1 MKKQHLSAALI
12 LASAL
17 IAVPSV
23 FGQTQQF
30 NSCVENEGADIAVTL
45 PTSFNTANA
54 ALPDPFLMMNGTRMT
69 TKEQWKQRR
78 QETLRLLERTIYG
91 TKPPKPTSVTGTI
104 TNTKITVNVSEGGK
118 SASFSG
124 NISLP
129 SGTGPFPVVIRYG
142 SMGGADPTSLKSWG
156 VATIEFDVASVGSE
170 SGTRTNKTGAFYT
183 IYGSKSTT
191 GLLAAWAWG
200 VSRFIDVIQQSDG
213 KLLKW
218 DAVGVTGCSRW
229 GKGAFVA
236 GVLDQRVALTI
247 PMESGSGGM
256 NVMRSAIKDA
266 GAQSPNSA
274 YTETY
279 WLGDDFSAFTSNPN
293 NLPVDMHQAV
303 ALVAPRGFFVMD
315 KTAASAG
322 QWLNIPSSQR
332 AAKGGVEVY
341 KALGVGGNFYY
352 MNTPTDAH
360 CSGANNYNTP
370 LKDFVEKFLLRTKAP
385 GTTPTFT
392 ENNPPDMSSWINW
405 TTPTLSGTLTVGC
418 GSSQPPTPTPSTF
431 TLTTAVD
438 PASSGTITKS
448 PATPTSG
455 KYDSST
461 VVKLTAVPAAGY
473 VFDGWEG
480 DASGTKDTVSVT
492 MSRNKSVTAK
502 FKQSSTGIA
511 RGSKSLNGKIGLTV
525 TAASNA
531 ALSVSF
537 NAKNSGA
544 STVKL
549 YSLKGDMI
557 SSANIQTTAG
567 SNYTHTFN
575 TNRLPNGFYVVSLSN
590 DGKIIEQTRVVVP
603 R

>member
-1 MKKQHLSAALI
+1 MKKQPIIAALPV
-12 LASAL
+12 LVLAL
-17 IAVPSV
+17 IAVAVPALA
-23 FGQTQQF
+23 QTQQF

-45 PTSFNTANA
+45 PTSFNTAIA

-78 QETLRLLERTIYG
+78 QETLRLLERTFYG
-91 TKPPKPTSVTGTI
+91 TKPPKPTTVTGTI

-118 SASFSG
+118 NASFSG
-124 NISLP
+124 NVSLP
-129 SGTGPFPVVIRYG
+129 SGTGPFPVVICYG

-156 VATIEFDVASVGSE
+156 VATITFDVASVGSE

-183 IYGSKSTT
+183 IYGAKSTT

-213 KLLKW
+213 KILKW

-279 WLGDDFSAFTSNPN
+279 WLGDDFSPFTSKPE
-293 NLPVDMHQAV
+293 NLPIDMHQAV

-360 CSGANNYNTP
+360 CSGANNYNTQ

-392 ENNPPDMSSWINW
+392 ENNPPDMSTWINW
-405 TTPTLSGTLTVGC
+405 TTPTLSGSLNIGGC
-418 GSSQPPTPTPSTF
+418 RISAVAF
-431 TLTTAVD
+431 KLTTTVSPLLD
-438 PASSGTITKS
+438 TPEGSGKVTSS
-448 PATPTSG
+448 PAGTNG
-455 KYDSST
+455 IYDSAT
-461 VVKLTAVPAAGY
+461 VVKLTAVPASGY
-473 VFDGWEG
+473 KFKEWSG
-480 DASGTKDTVSVT
+480 DAAGTKDTVSVT
-492 MSRNKSVTAK
+492 MNAPK
-502 FKQSSTGIA
+502 
-511 RGSKSLNGKIGLTV
+511 TV
-525 TAASNA
+525 TAIFELSNGTGVRNA
-531 ALSVSF
+531 ASSAKRFSGLTAATSGSALNVSF

-544 STVKL
+544 TLLKL
-549 YSLKGDMI
+549 YSLKGDLI
-557 SSANIQTTAG
+557 SSASINTVAG
-567 SNYTHTFN
+567 NNYSHTFN
-575 TNRLPNGFYVVSLSN
+575 AAKMPSGYYVVSLYN
-590 DGKIIEQTRVVVP
+590 DGRTVEQARVVVP
-603 R
+603 